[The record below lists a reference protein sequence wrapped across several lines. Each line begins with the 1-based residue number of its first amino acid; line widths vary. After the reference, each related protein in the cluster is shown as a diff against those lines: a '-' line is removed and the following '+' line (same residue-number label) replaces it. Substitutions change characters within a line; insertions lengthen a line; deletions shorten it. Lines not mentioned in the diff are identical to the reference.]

1 MPLAL
6 IKPVRQSSQNGMAG
20 GKVAPSRLGVDAR
33 VRMFVVPLVVGLG
46 RNLYLWRSSLEEL
59 IPSLRTPSRQRA
71 GQARA

>member
-33 VRMFVVPLVVGLG
+33 VRMLLCLALQCCLG
-46 RNLYLWRSSLEEL
+46 HKKKGFQ
-59 IPSLRTPSRQRA
+59 PSQSIV
-71 GQARA
+71 